1 MKVLAITGQPGS
13 GKTTAIDAIR
23 DLGLVITMGD
33 VVRNE
38 ARKRKLELSGINIGK
53 IAKQLR
59 EEKGPAIIAEKC
71 VNLIKNKNEEVIF
84 IDGIRSLSEIE
95 IFRKYWKFP
104 IIAIIVDE
112 EIRFNRLFER
122 GRRDDPKTLEELI
135 ERDKRENQFGLG
147 EVIQKADYI
156 IHNNSTIEVLKKKI
170 RNLVL
175 DIINNF

>member
-38 ARKRKLELSGINIGK
+38 VKKRNLEPSGTNIGK

-59 EEKGPAIIAEKC
+59 KEKGPTIIAEKC
-71 VNLIKNKNEEVIF
+71 VDLIMSKNEEIIF
-84 IDGIRSLSEIE
+84 IDGIRSLSEIN

-104 IIAIIVDE
+104 IIAIVVDDK
-112 EIRFNRLFER
+112 IRFKRLFE
-122 GRRDDPKTLEELI
+122 
-135 ERDKRENQFGLG
+135 
-147 EVIQKADYI
+147 
-156 IHNNSTIEVLKKKI
+156 KK
-170 RNLVL
+170 
-175 DIINNF
+175 